1 MLIRFAY
8 PLVMYSLFPL
18 ILCLWFARKRLK
30 RELWYSYSL
39 AQIIKRE
46 IVGTKAYYKRWFTFF
61 RLISLAALIV
71 LMARP
76 QLVDQQSTVKVD
88 GVDIVLAL
96 DVSGS
101 MQLFDD
107 PKDQKQRITIAK
119 EEAIHFVRKR
129 LNDPIG
135 LVLFGKEAIS
145 RCPLTLD
152 KKIIE
157 SIIKEVE
164 LGIIDP
170 SGTVIAKGLITAL
183 NRLRTSVA
191 RSKIII
197 LLTDGEPSPEDLSID
212 DALFLAKKYGVKI
225 YTIGIGG
232 QYGGL
237 YYDQFFGQ
245 LQQAGVAINTKLL
258 QLIAEKT
265 GGRFFLASNQ
275 KDLQEV
281 YNVID
286 ALEKTDYE
294 TNVYHHYYDIG
305 APWIWFVVV
314 VLLIELC
321 LASFVWYGL

>member
-8 PLVMYSLFPL
+8 LFVMYLFFPL
-18 ILCLWFARKRLK
+18 LAMLFIARKRLK
-30 RELWYSYSL
+30 KDIQYNYPLTLVVYGKGL
-39 AQIIKRE
+39 VAI
-46 IVGTKAYYKRWFTFF
+46 TYYKKIFSFIRVLC
-61 RLISLAALIV
+61 LIILIV

-76 QLVDQQSTVKVD
+76 QFVDQQSKVKIE

-107 PKDQKQRITIAK
+107 PKDQKQRIAIAK
-119 EEAIHFVRKR
+119 EEAVVFSRKR

-152 KKIIE
+152 KRIIE

-164 LGIIDP
+164 LGVIDP

-237 YYDQFFGQ
+237 YYDHFFGQ
-245 LQQAGVAINTKLL
+245 LQKAGVAINTKLL

-286 ALEKTDYE
+286 RLEKTDYE
-294 TNVYHHYYDIG
+294 TNVYHQYYDIG
-305 APWIWFVVV
+305 APWVWLVFF
-314 VLLIELC
+314 LLSLELF
-321 LASFVWYGL
+321 LAAFVWYGL